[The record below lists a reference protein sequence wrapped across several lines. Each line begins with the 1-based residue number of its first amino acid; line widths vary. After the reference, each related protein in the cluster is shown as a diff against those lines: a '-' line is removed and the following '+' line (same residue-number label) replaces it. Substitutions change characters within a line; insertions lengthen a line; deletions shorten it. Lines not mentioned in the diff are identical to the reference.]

1 MRQTKWYF
9 FLSMLLIC
17 SLLLCGCTNNEPGEK
32 ALALYDAKTQSLDA
46 LSDVQHLSELILE
59 DDYGSYSVDMRQ
71 TTLYVT
77 FQEVLDGGDKLT
89 DQLYQVGAAFLCLI
103 QDCTEVDF
111 SYRALPEDG
120 GVIGEKSLKVT
131 MTRAQRLLKA
141 DPKTY
146 VESAK
151 DVQNMLEQL
160 KLD

>member
-1 MRQTKWYF
+1 
-9 FLSMLLIC
+9 
-17 SLLLCGCTNNEPGEK
+17 
-32 ALALYDAKTQSLDA
+32 
-46 LSDVQHLSELILE
+46 
-59 DDYGSYSVDMRQ
+59 MRQ

-89 DQLYQVGAAFLCLI
+89 DQLYQMGAAFLCLI

-111 SYRALPEDG
+111 SYRVLPEDG
-120 GVIGEKSLKVT
+120 GVIGEKSLKVA

-151 DVQNMLEQL
+151 DVQHMLEQL